1 MGVLFC
7 AIIQEMAI
15 PYFLEFAEL
24 YRQNGF
30 PLYAV
35 GGTCR
40 DFLLGKEPNDF
51 DFVTSATP
59 DQEKAFLPQAD
70 YSFARFG
77 SIKLKR
83 DGQEIDITTFRK
95 EGGYKDFRHPSFI
108 RFVLSPKI
116 DSERRDFTI
125 NALYLDPDGK
135 VLDFHGGMADLK
147 NKIIRFIGDPETRI
161 QEDPLRI
168 LRAERFAARL
178 GFSFSP
184 ETGEAIERLRPLLD
198 KLNPEKVK
206 EEMKKR

>member
-1 MGVLFC
+1 MGALFC
-7 AIIQEMAI
+7 VIIQGMDI

-24 YRQNGF
+24 YRRNGF

-40 DFLLGKEPNDF
+40 DFLLGKVPNDF

-59 DQEKAFLPQAD
+59 DQEKAFLPEAD

-77 SIKLKR
+77 SIKLKK

-95 EGGYKDFRHPSFI
+95 EGEYKDFRHPSSI
-108 RFVLSPKI
+108 QFVLSPKT
-116 DSERRDFTI
+116 DSRRRDFTI
-125 NALYLDPDGK
+125 NALYLDPQGN
-135 VLDFHGGMADLK
+135 VLDFHGGMEDLK

-161 QEDPLRI
+161 KEDPLRI
-168 LRAERFAARL
+168 LRAERFAKRL
-178 GFSFSP
+178 GFAFEP
-184 ETGEAIERLRPLLD
+184 KTGEAIERLRPLLE